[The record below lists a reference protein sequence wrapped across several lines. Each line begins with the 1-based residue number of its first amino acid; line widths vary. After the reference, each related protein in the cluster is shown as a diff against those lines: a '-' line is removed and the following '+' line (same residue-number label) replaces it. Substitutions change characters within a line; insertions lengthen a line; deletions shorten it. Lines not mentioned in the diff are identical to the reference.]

1 MRAGRAKRIRL
12 QIAVIATVLAIFG
25 GCSQQGKRTQI
36 QLSENAKAAGPK
48 DATLT
53 PHCPTTNVA
62 MLQPSAPHT
71 GHHRVMLS
79 WNASTASTNPEDNA
93 VGYCLYRSRHE
104 KWAKKNPRCSDCEQ
118 INTVPVTA
126 TACVDDLVE
135 DGKTYFYVAAAI
147 NQDGS
152 LSASSN
158 EVKVTIPAGSHTSA
172 NPNKSVGMCRESA
185 SLQTR

>member
-1 MRAGRAKRIRL
+1 M
-12 QIAVIATVLAIFG
+12 IA
-25 GCSQQGKRTQI
+25 GCSLHEKRTQTPD
-36 QLSENAKAAGPK
+36 NTKADGPK
-48 DATLT
+48 DASLR

-79 WNASTASTNPEDNA
+79 WKASAFSTHPEDNA

-104 KWAKKNPRCSDCEQ
+104 KQAKKNPRCSDCEQ
-118 INTVPVTA
+118 INIIPVTG

-147 NQDGS
+147 NRNGG

-172 NPNKSVGMCRESA
+172 NPGKSVGMCRESA
-185 SLQTR
+185 SLQAQ